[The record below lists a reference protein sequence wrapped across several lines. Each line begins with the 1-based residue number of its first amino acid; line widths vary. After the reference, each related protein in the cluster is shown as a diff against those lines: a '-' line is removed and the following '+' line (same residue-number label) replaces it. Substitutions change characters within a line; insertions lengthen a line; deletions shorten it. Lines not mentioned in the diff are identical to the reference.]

1 MRAAVVTGFGTR
13 LDLAEVFELHAV
25 GQTRVIRTTRRL
37 DEVNES
43 MKAVEVGDIEA
54 RVVFDLRPG
63 LNLGHA

>member
-25 GQTRVIRTTRRL
+25 GRTRVFRTTRRL

-43 MKAVEVGDIEA
+43 MKAVEAGDIEA
-54 RVVFDLRPG
+54 RVGFDLRPG

>member
-25 GQTRVIRTTRRL
+25 GRTRVIRTTRRL

-54 RVVFDLRPG
+54 RVGFDLRPG